1 MVHQFENRLTKLYA
15 PAYKI
20 RSIRVHG
27 IIIFIRVCSVNQEK
41 SCIEDA
47 SITFPM
53 TYIIMTKEKMKERE
67 KLGTKL
73 ETVY

>member
-1 MVHQFENRLTKLYA
+1 MVHQFKNRLTKLYA
-15 PAYKI
+15 PTYEI
-20 RSIRVHG
+20 RSIRIHG

-41 SCIEDA
+41 SSIEDA
-47 SITFPM
+47 SITFSM
-53 TYIIMTKEKMKERE
+53 TYIIMTKEEMKERE